1 MDFSLYMSPTKN
13 EMAIRA
19 NLAAK
24 IRACVNKYY
33 PYAVVQ
39 VFGSSSAG
47 LYLPDADLDICVHDP
62 TPTLNPRDYSA
73 MRLFADRLRTSGILE
88 SRSLNLILK
97 ARVPIVKFRDVT
109 THIQVDVSF
118 DNGRGAEA
126 VEYCQKALKLQPAL
140 YPLCMIVKY
149 FLKIKDLSRVNE
161 GGLGSY
167 SVLLLFIS
175 FLDHHPKVAS
185 GQIRPMD
192 NLGVLLIEFFE
203 FYGKKFQNEAVG
215 IDVKPKTYFDRF
227 DPEYAYRIRSGGHIP
242 LVLIDP
248 LDPDN
253 IVSRASHQYSKVRSA
268 FTTAYHTM
276 TTRMFA
282 LKRYTSGKSKIPPD
296 ERHDGATILGTIM
309 HVYWH
314 LLEFRGHLEEVSRTR
329 NYSDTEM
336 NPNGGRRVAQPSQT
350 SNRGS
355 HIRYDQNSVVTM
367 TTARPVNTINSVQS
381 HPGPAFDLEVIAA
394 DDHNESALEEESRTK
409 AAGQI
414 VL

>member
-1 MDFSLYMSPTKN
+1 MDFSRYMTPTKN

-24 IRACVNKYY
+24 IRACVYKYY

-47 LYLPDADLDICVHDP
+47 LYLPDADLDICVLDP

-88 SRSLNLILK
+88 VRSLNLILK
-97 ARVPIVKFRDVT
+97 ARVPIIKFRDIT

-118 DNGRGAEA
+118 DKGRGAEA
-126 VEYCQKALKLQPAL
+126 VVYCQKALKRQPAL

-149 FLKIKDLSRVNE
+149 YLKIKDLARVNE

-175 FLDHHPKVAS
+175 FLDQHPKIAS
-185 GQIRPMD
+185 GKIKPMD

-215 IDVKPKTYFDRF
+215 IDVKPQAYFDRF
-227 DPEYAYRIRSGGHIP
+227 DPEYAYRIQSGGRIP

-248 LDPDN
+248 LDPNN
-253 IVSRASHQYSKVRSA
+253 IVSRASHQYNKVRSA
-268 FTTAYHTM
+268 FTSAYHTL

-296 ERHDGATILGTIM
+296 ERHDGATVLGTIM

-314 LLEFRGHLEEVSRTR
+314 LLEFRGHLEEVSKTKTIT
-329 NYSDTEM
+329 DTEM
-336 NPNGGRRVAQPSQT
+336 NPNGGRRVAQPSQI
-350 SNRGS
+350 SNGAS
-355 HIRYDQNSVVTM
+355 HIRYDQTSAVVM
-367 TTARPVNTINSVQS
+367 TTAQPMNAAQS

-394 DDHNESALEEESRTK
+394 DDNDKSAVEEESRTK
-409 AAGQI
+409 AVGHI